1 MVVGMVQPLTAIGVY
16 VIEQHRHEWREV
28 RGKYM
33 LCVHIGGDGQR
44 CAAFAYQGSESE
56 WGVRMYRAIDEHGYA
71 LVTGAW
77 DFYMPEWEQSRATG
91 QPVVIMEPVRMY

>member
-1 MVVGMVQPLTAIGVY
+1 MVVGMVQPLTAMGVY

-44 CAAFAYQGSESE
+44 CAAFAYQGSHSA
-56 WGVRMYRAIDEHGYA
+56 WGIRMYRVIDEHGEVLIDRRAKDY
-71 LVTGAW
+71 LSAW
-77 DFYMPEWEQSRATG
+77 EDSRRSG
-91 QPVVIMEPVRMY
+91 MPVVIMEPVRTY